1 MSRTPH
7 QLGDASANGTEPGAP
22 VFIVGA
28 GPSGLAAGWR
38 LRKLG
43 VPAVLLEAR
52 DRVGGQVNTRREA
65 GYLMEE
71 GATILPSAYTAV
83 MDLVSEAEITEQL
96 IPAGSIVG
104 FARDGEI
111 HDLRSDHLV
120 GDALRT
126 KLVSAKSKLAMARLG
141 IDNARSRKGLS
152 YEDLSLASAID
163 TMTPKEYC
171 ARHLGMGGEVYEYV
185 VDSTVR
191 GVLGTRGDKISLA
204 EFFFMINNI
213 LGSKLWAIRDGF
225 SAYTH
230 RLARDLDVRLGAR
243 VNEIVETAD
252 GVRVSWE
259 DSGGAH
265 TEHGSAAIVTI
276 RADQIPRI
284 VPQLP
289 PDDVEFLESVRYT
302 KVVTLNLGLTKP
314 PPGIAASVV
323 QVPRLQDEGL
333 MAFTLEHNKA
343 PGRAPE
349 GKGLVCLLTMCEWA
363 EELIDEDDDTVLA
376 KTTAA
381 AEKLMPG
388 FSDDIDFAQINRWQ
402 ECIVYSRPGLYRELG
417 SFNAR
422 RPRDTRIKFGGACF
436 SSSNMCTATAAG
448 ERTAREVVA
457 LPGAQHRDAVPLAS

>member
-1 MSRTPH
+1 VT
-7 QLGDASANGTEPGAP
+7 GGASNGGAAAP

-28 GPSGLAAGWR
+28 GPSGLTAGYR

-43 VPAVLLEAR
+43 VPTVLLEAR
-52 DRVGGQVNTRREA
+52 DYIGGQVCTHREA
-65 GYLMEE
+65 GYLMER
-71 GATILPSAYTAV
+71 GATILPSAYKPV
-83 MDLVSEAEITEQL
+83 MDLVEEAELTDQL

-111 HDLRSDHLV
+111 HDLRSDHLA

-126 KLVSAKSKLAMARLG
+126 KLVSMRSKLAMTRLG
-141 IDNARSRKGLS
+141 IDNVRSRKGLS
-152 YEDLSLASAID
+152 YEDLSLASDVD

-171 ARHLGMGGEVYEYV
+171 EKHLGMGGEVYEFV

-213 LGSKLWAIRDGF
+213 LGSKLWAIKDGY
-225 SAYTH
+225 SAYTE
-230 RLARDLDVRLGAR
+230 RLARDLDVRVSSQVTEVA
-243 VNEIVETAD
+243 EAPD

-259 DSGGAH
+259 DAAGSH
-265 TEHGSAAIVTI
+265 TADGSAAIVTT
-276 RADQIPRI
+276 RADQIPGI
-284 VPQLP
+284 VPGLP
-289 PDDVEFLESVRYT
+289 YPDVEFLESVRYT

-349 GKGLVCLLTMCEWA
+349 GKGLVCLLTMTEWA
-363 EELIDEDDDTVLA
+363 EELIDEDDDSVLA

-388 FSDDIDFAQINRWQ
+388 FSDDIDFVQINRWP
-402 ECIVYSRPGLYRELG
+402 ECIIYSRPGLYRQLG
-417 SFNAR
+417 EFIGR
-422 RPRDTRIKFGGACF
+422 RPANTRIKLGGTF
-436 SSSNMCTATAAG
+436 YSSSNMCTATAAG
-448 ERTAREVVA
+448 ERTAHEVAA
-457 LPGAQHRDAVPLAS
+457 LPGIRAGAPVPAAA